1 MKENIELVIKFEVY
15 ESPEDLR
22 IELAKY
28 TFSENYYN
36 DTADLIIEALAKVY
50 EARVFIYMDKIQQ
63 HPENWSGFPK
73 HHQSYQNWT
82 AL

>member
-1 MKENIELVIKFEVY
+1 MKENIELLIKFEVY

-36 DTADLIIEALAKVY
+36 DTADLIIETLAKVY
-50 EARVFIYMDKIQQ
+50 EA
-63 HPENWSGFPK
+63 
-73 HHQSYQNWT
+73 
-82 AL
+82 